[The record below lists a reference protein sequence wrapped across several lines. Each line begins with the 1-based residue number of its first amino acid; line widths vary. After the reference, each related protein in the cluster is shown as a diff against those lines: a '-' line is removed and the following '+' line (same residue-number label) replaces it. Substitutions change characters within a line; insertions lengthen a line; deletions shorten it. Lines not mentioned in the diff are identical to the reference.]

1 MVVNLVVSPRDFRRE
16 TCAPKSFSFFNRFFF
31 FLLSLELLRAR
42 AKRIH
47 PITIRSFARVVVA
60 DALCFFVPK
69 NMRRRRRREATAAA
83 AEETQNGVGVAQG
96 HHADIYIQLSTGL
109 TYF

>member
-16 TCAPKSFSFFNRFFF
+16 TCAPKSFFLFQSLL
-31 FLLSLELLRAR
+31 LLSLEHLRAR

-60 DALCFFVPK
+60 DALRFFVPK
-69 NMRRRRRREATAAA
+69 NMRRRRREATAAAA

>member
-1 MVVNLVVSPRDFRRE
+1 VRAQV
-16 TCAPKSFSFFNRFFF
+16 FFF
-31 FLLSLELLRAR
+31 FQSLLLLSLELLRAR

-60 DALCFFVPK
+60 DALRFFVPK
-69 NMRRRRRREATAAA
+69 NMRRRRREATAA

>member
-1 MVVNLVVSPRDFRRE
+1 M
-16 TCAPKSFSFFNRFFF
+16 
-31 FLLSLELLRAR
+31 
-42 AKRIH
+42 
-47 PITIRSFARVVVA
+47 
-60 DALCFFVPK
+60 
-69 NMRRRRRREATAAA
+69 RRRRREATAAAA